1 MKRFTE
7 TQAFSAFAYIVIGL
21 TTIPLLL
28 TIALTQSRTFLSLG
42 WPLVVVPFGLICN
55 LLCQKTEV
63 SDSELTITFGAF
75 VPLYRRHFAL
85 PKITA
90 AEAVT
95 YAPIAD
101 YGGWGIRGW
110 GRNIALN
117 ARGNRG
123 VRLVLDDGGRV
134 LVGSQRPQELAQALS
149 AK

>member
-7 TQAFSAFAYIVIGL
+7 TQAFSAWAYSVMGL
-21 TTIPLLL
+21 TSIPLLL
-28 TIALTQSRTFLSLG
+28 ITALTHRPAFFSLG
-42 WPLVVVPFGLICN
+42 WSFLIVPLGLICN
-55 LLCQKTEV
+55 LLCQKTVV
-63 SDSELTITFGAF
+63 SDSDLTVTFGAF

-85 PKITA
+85 PEITA

-110 GRNIALN
+110 GQNTALN

-123 VRLVLDDGGRV
+123 VRLVLSDGRRV
-134 LVGSQRPQELAQALS
+134 LVGSQRPQELAQALR
-149 AK
+149 AR